1 MEKVTYKMIK
11 SRVEYLN
18 GRFQFKIFVDDIG
31 SNVYYVG
38 VQGDGKRMRLATCR
52 TNREVYD
59 VLDTVENL
67 SCFLGL

>member
-31 SNVYYVG
+31 
-38 VQGDGKRMRLATCR
+38 
-52 TNREVYD
+52 
-59 VLDTVENL
+59 NL
-67 SCFLGL
+67 QN

>member
-18 GRFQFKIFVDDIG
+18 GRFQFKIFVDEIG
-31 SNVYYVG
+31 SNLYYLDI
-38 VQGDGKRMRLATCR
+38 QGEGRRMKLATCR
-52 TNREVYD
+52 TNKEVYA
-59 VLDTVENL
+59 VLDAVENL